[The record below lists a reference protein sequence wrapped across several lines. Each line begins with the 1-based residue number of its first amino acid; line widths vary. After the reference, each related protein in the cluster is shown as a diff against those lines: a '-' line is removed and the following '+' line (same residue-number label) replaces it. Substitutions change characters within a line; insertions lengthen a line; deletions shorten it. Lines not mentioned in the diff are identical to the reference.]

1 METKTRRM
9 QTPVSLSGRDPG
21 RDFRHHRAKFRG
33 HLRKA
38 HAVHAD
44 APLGHDDNI
53 RAQDEIMLVEPEEL
67 PDQTLDPV
75 ASHGLAYFSAHRQPK
90 TPGPPG
96 VFPLENKEGET
107 L

>member
-1 METKTRRM
+1 
-9 QTPVSLSGRDPG
+9 
-21 RDFRHHRAKFRG
+21 
-33 HLRKA
+33 
-38 HAVHAD
+38 
-44 APLGHDDNI
+44 
-53 RAQDEIMLVEPEEL
+53 MLVEPEEL